1 MSGLLSFSRFAALLA
16 VAVTCRA
23 QGYVISTVAGGGAYI
38 NGIGN
43 GQPATNAFLDSP
55 GAVIADPAG
64 NLYIADGGD
73 NMVRRIDAATG
84 IITLFAG
91 IGTAGFSGDG
101 AAATAA
107 QLRGPGGL
115 AMDIS
120 GNLYIA
126 DTSNNRV
133 RKVDTQGV
141 ITTVAGSSNTFSN
154 SVGDGGP
161 ATSAVLS
168 YPTGL
173 AVDSAGNL
181 YISDT
186 GNRRVRRVDNTGT
199 ITTFAGN
206 GLQGSVGNVGD
217 GGAATSARVSPAGL
231 TLDAAGNLYIADSGN
246 NLIRQVSGGKITTV
260 AGSGT
265 EGYSG
270 DTGTAAK
277 ATLRAPGAVAVDNA
291 GNIFIAD
298 SGNQVI
304 REVSSGKI
312 ITTIA
317 GNGGRGNF
325 GDGGPAL
332 AATLDYPVGLLV
344 VSGGYIYIANSTLG
358 NYQDARIRLLTPVS
372 AAPPTL
378 TANGIVPVFSTST
391 NITPGSWISIYGTNF
406 ASKSS
411 VWNGDFPTQLGQVV
425 VTIDSAPAYLWYTS
439 PTQINAQVPD
449 DSNTGSVTVTVA
461 TPGGA
466 VSQTVSLGRY
476 SPSLSLFSAKYPVA
490 IVITPGQPGNSG
502 QGYDAIGPPG
512 AFSFPS
518 RPAVPGETVVL
529 YGVGFGP
536 TIPVVHAGRAFSG
549 TAYSETVPN
558 ISIGDIP
565 ASLSFAG
572 MVQAG
577 LFQFNVVVPDAG
589 SGDLILQTSVNGYAA
604 QRNLYLTLR

>member
-1 MSGLLSFSRFAALLA
+1 MRSLLSFSQIVGLAAM
-16 VAVTCRA
+16 AVTCQA
-23 QGYVISTVAGGGAYI
+23 QSYVISTVAGGGPYI
-38 NGIGN
+38 NGVGN
-43 GQPATNAFLDSP
+43 GQAATNAFLNSP
-55 GAVIADPAG
+55 GAVIADAAG
-64 NLYIADGGD
+64 NLYIADSGD
-73 NMVRRIDAATG
+73 NMVRRVDAGTG
-84 IITLFAG
+84 IITLYAG
-91 IGTAGFSGDG
+91 TGIAGLSGDG
-101 AAATAA
+101 GAATAA

-115 AMDIS
+115 AMDAI
-120 GNLYIA
+120 GDLYIA

-133 RKVDTQGV
+133 RKVDTHGV

-154 SVGDGGP
+154 GVGDGG
-161 ATSAVLS
+161 AAISAALS
-168 YPTGL
+168 FPTGL
-173 AVDSAGNL
+173 GLDSAGNL

-186 GNRRVRRVDNTGT
+186 GNRRVRRVDNNGT

-206 GLQGSVGNVGD
+206 GLLGSVGSVGD
-217 GGAATSARVSPAGL
+217 GGAATSARVTPAGL
-231 TLDAAGNLYIADSGN
+231 NLDAAGNLYIADSGN
-246 NLIRQVSGGKITTV
+246 NLIRKVSGGNITTV

-270 DTGTAAK
+270 DTGTATK
-277 ATLRAPGAVAVDNA
+277 ATLRAPGAVAVDDS

-304 REVSSGKI
+304 RLVSSGKI
-312 ITTIA
+312 ITIA

-332 AATLDYPVGLLV
+332 AATLDYPAGLLAAP
-344 VSGGYIYIANSTLG
+344 GGYIYIANSTLG
-358 NYQDARIRLLTPVS
+358 NYQDARIRLLTPAS
-372 AAPPTL
+372 AAVPTL

-406 ASKSS
+406 ASKAS

-425 VTIDSAPAYLWYTS
+425 VTIDSQPAYLWYTS

-449 DSNTGSVTVTVA
+449 DSNSGSVTVTVT

-466 VSQTVSLGRY
+466 VSQTVSLGQY
-476 SPSLSLFSAKYPVA
+476 SPSLSLFSAKYPAA

-512 AFSFPS
+512 AFSFPL
-518 RPAVPGETVVL
+518 RPAVAGETVVL

-549 TAYSETVPN
+549 IAYSETVPN
-558 ISIGDIP
+558 ISVGDIP
-565 ASLSFAG
+565 ASVSFAG
-572 MVQAG
+572 IVQAG

-589 SGDLILQTSVNGYAA
+589 SGDLILQASVNGYSA